1 MKKSRLI
8 LIIATLLIWA
18 GMYYYYLPALN
29 IHSEESWMF
38 FVVAILIGLALN
50 FWPIFKMLFLERD
63 GIVVEKAE
71 KIKTAKKILIVPVTL
86 VVIYGVGMLL
96 SSPIL
101 RASAY
106 RELLDVQTSDFASD
120 IHEVNYNQIP
130 ILDSDSAARLAE
142 REMGSMVD
150 MVSQYE
156 VSPYFNQINY
166 QGKPVRVTPLQ
177 YGDIIKWFTNRSTGV
192 PAYITIDMTTQDVD
206 LIKLQEGIKVSP
218 FEHFG
223 RNLNRYIR
231 FRYPTAMIRA
241 YNFEINDEGV
251 PYWVCS
257 VEDKTIGLF
266 GGTDIKGA
274 IIINAVTGEHAYY
287 DVADVPTWVD
297 KVYDSSLLIEQY
309 DYYGTLVNG
318 FINSIFGQR
327 GCLMSTEGHNYIALD
342 DDVWL
347 YTGVTSIGGDE
358 SNVGFVLMNSRTKE
372 TKYYQISG
380 AKEYSAMSSA
390 EGQVQHLNYQAT
402 FPILLNIADEPTY
415 FLSLKDNAGLVKKYA
430 MVNIEKYQIVA
441 IGDTVAECEK
451 TYRSLMAGN
460 GIKNVDT
467 SAAQSITGAIT
478 MMKDIVSEGNT
489 YWYLMLEGSE
499 DLFEGKAKEHL
510 EIMKKQV
517 GSKAT
522 VEYVPQ
528 SEGVNAIVSVK

>member
-1 MKKSRLI
+1 MKKSRAI
-8 LIIATLLIWA
+8 LFVLTLLVWG

-29 IHSEESWMF
+29 IHAEESWMF
-38 FVVAILIGLALN
+38 FVAAVVVGLVFN
-50 FWPIFKMLFLERD
+50 FWPIFKVLFLERD
-63 GIVVEKAE
+63 GVAVDRAE
-71 KIKTAKKILIVPVTL
+71 KWKTAKRLLIFPLAL
-86 VVIYGVGMLL
+86 VVVYGVGMLL

-106 RELLDVQTSDFASD
+106 RELLDVQTGDFAND
-120 IHEVNYNQIP
+120 IHEVDYSQIP
-130 ILDSDSAARLAE
+130 ILDKDSAARLAE

-177 YGDIIKWFTNRSTGV
+177 YGDLIKWFTNRGTGI
-192 PAYITIDMTTQDVD
+192 PAYIKIDMTTQDVD
-206 LIKLQEGIKVSP
+206 LIKLEEGIKISP

-223 RNLNRYIR
+223 RNLHRYIR
-231 FRYPTAMIRA
+231 FRYPTAMIHS
-241 YNFEINDEGV
+241 YNFEISEDGV
-251 PYWVCS
+251 PYWICS

-274 IIINAVTGEHAYY
+274 IIVNAATGEHTYY

-297 KVYDSSLLIEQY
+297 KVYDSALLVEQY
-309 DYYGTLVNG
+309 DYYGTLING
-318 FINSIFGQR
+318 FINSVFGQR
-327 GCLMSTEGHNYIALD
+327 GCLMSTEGYNYIALD
-342 DDVWL
+342 DDVWV

-380 AKEYSAMSSA
+380 AKEVSAMSSA
-390 EGQVQHLNYQAT
+390 EGQVQHLNYVAT

-430 MVNIEKYQIVA
+430 MVNIQKYQIVA

-451 TYRSLMAGN
+451 VYRNLMAGS
-460 GIKNVDT
+460 GIETVDP
-467 SAAQSITGAIT
+467 SEAQTITGAIT
-478 MMKDIVSEGNT
+478 MLRDIVSDGST
-489 YWYLMLEGSE
+489 YFYLMLEGS
-499 DLFEGKAKEHL
+499 DALFEAKAAEHL
-510 EIMKKQV
+510 ELLQKQV
-517 GSKAT
+517 GSEAT
-522 VEYVPQ
+522 VEFVA
-528 SEGVNAIVSVK
+528 EANGVNTILSVK

>member
-1 MKKSRLI
+1 MKKSRTI
-8 LIIATLLIWA
+8 LFVLTLLVWA

-38 FVVAILIGLALN
+38 FVAAILVGLVLN
-50 FWPIFKMLFLERD
+50 FWPIFKTLFLERN
-63 GIVVEKAE
+63 GVIVEKEE
-71 KIKTAKKILIVPVTL
+71 KLKTAKKLLVFPMALVIV
-86 VVIYGVGMLL
+86 YGVGMLL
-96 SSPIL
+96 SSPII

-106 RELLDVQTSDFASD
+106 RELLNVQTGDFSSD

-177 YGDIIKWFTNRSTGV
+177 YGDLIKWFTNRSTGV
-192 PAYITIDMTTQDVD
+192 PAYIKIDMTTQDVD
-206 LIKLQEGIKVSP
+206 LIKLQEGIKISP

-241 YNFEINDEGV
+241 YNFEINDQGE
-251 PYWVCS
+251 PFWVCS

-274 IIINAVTGEHAYY
+274 IIINAATGEHTYY
-287 DVADVPTWVD
+287 DVKDVPTWVD
-297 KVYDSSLLIEQY
+297 KVYDSDLLVEQY

-318 FINSIFGQR
+318 FINSVFGQR
-327 GCLMSTEGHNYIALD
+327 GCLHSTEGYNYIALD

-380 AKEYSAMSSA
+380 AKEISAMSSA
-390 EGQVQHLNYQAT
+390 EGQVQHLNYVAT

-441 IGDTVAECEK
+441 IGDTVAACEK
-451 TYRSLMAGN
+451 TYRSLMADG
-460 GIKNVDT
+460 GISNMDA

-489 YWYLMLEGSE
+489 YWYLMLEGSD

-517 GSKAT
+517 GSSAT

-528 SEGVNAIVSVK
+528 SEGVNSIISVK

>member
-1 MKKSRLI
+1 MKKSRAI
-8 LIIATLLIWA
+8 LFVLTLLVWG

-29 IHSEESWMF
+29 IHAEESWMF
-38 FVVAILIGLALN
+38 FVAAVVVGLVFN
-50 FWPIFKMLFLERD
+50 FWPIFKVLFLERD
-63 GIVVEKAE
+63 GVAVGRAE
-71 KIKTAKKILIVPVTL
+71 KWKTAKRLLIFPLAL
-86 VVIYGVGMLL
+86 VVVYGVGMLL

-106 RELLDVQTSDFASD
+106 RELLDVQTGDFAND
-120 IHEVNYNQIP
+120 IHEVDYSQIP
-130 ILDSDSAARLAE
+130 ILDKDSAARLAE

-177 YGDIIKWFTNRSTGV
+177 YGDLIKWFTNRGTGI
-192 PAYITIDMTTQDVD
+192 PAYIKIDMTTQDVD
-206 LIKLQEGIKVSP
+206 LIKLEEGIKISP

-223 RNLNRYIR
+223 RNLHRYIR
-231 FRYPTAMIRA
+231 FRYPTAMIHS
-241 YNFEINDEGV
+241 YNFEISEDGV
-251 PYWVCS
+251 PYWICS

-274 IIINAVTGEHAYY
+274 IIVNAATGEHTYY

-297 KVYDSSLLIEQY
+297 KVYDSALLVEQY
-309 DYYGTLVNG
+309 DYYGTLING
-318 FINSIFGQR
+318 FINSVFGQR
-327 GCLMSTEGHNYIALD
+327 GCLMSTEGYNYIALD
-342 DDVWL
+342 DDVWV

-380 AKEYSAMSSA
+380 AKEVSAMSSA
-390 EGQVQHLNYQAT
+390 EGQVQHLNYVAT

-430 MVNIEKYQIVA
+430 MVNIQKYQIVA

-451 TYRSLMAGN
+451 VYRNLMAGS
-460 GIKNVDT
+460 GIETVDP
-467 SAAQSITGAIT
+467 SEAQTITGAIT
-478 MMKDIVSEGNT
+478 MLRDIVSDGNT
-489 YWYLMLEGSE
+489 YFYLMLEGS
-499 DLFEGKAKEHL
+499 DALFEAKAAEHL
-510 EIMKKQV
+510 ELLQKQV
-517 GSKAT
+517 GSEAT
-522 VEYVPQ
+522 VEFVA
-528 SEGVNAIVSVK
+528 EANGVNTILSVK

>member
-1 MKKSRLI
+1 MKKTRSI
-8 LIIATLLIWA
+8 LLVLTLLIWG

-29 IHSEESWMF
+29 IHAEESWMF
-38 FVVAILIGLALN
+38 FVAVVLVGLVLN
-50 FWPIFKMLFLERD
+50 FWPIFKVLFLERNGD
-63 GIVVEKAE
+63 VVEKAE
-71 KIKTAKKILIVPVTL
+71 RWKTGKRLLAIPVVL
-86 VVIYGVGMLL
+86 CVIYGVGLLL

-101 RASAY
+101 RAGAY
-106 RELLDVQTSDFASD
+106 HDLLQVETGDFAND
-120 IHEVNYNQIP
+120 IHEVNYDQIP

-177 YGDIIKWFTNRSTGV
+177 YGDLIKWFTNRSTGV
-192 PAYITIDMTTQDVD
+192 PAYIKIDMTTQDVD
-206 LIKLQEGIKVSP
+206 LIKLEDGIKISP

-223 RNLNRYIR
+223 RNLNRYLR
-231 FRYPTAMIRA
+231 FRYPTAMIRN
-241 YNFEINDEGV
+241 YNFEINDDGV

-274 IIINAVTGEHAYY
+274 IIINAVTGEHTYY
-287 DVADVPTWVD
+287 EVGDVPSWVD
-297 KVYDSSLLIEQY
+297 KVYDAELLIEQY
-309 DYYGTLVNG
+309 DYYGTLKNG
-318 FINSIFGQR
+318 YINSIFGQR
-327 GCLMSTEGHNYIALD
+327 ECLMTTEGYNYIALD

-380 AKEYSAMSSA
+380 AKEVSAMSSA
-390 EGQVQHLNYQAT
+390 EGQVQHLSYEAT
-402 FPILLNIADEPTY
+402 FPLLLNIANEPTY

-451 TYRSLMAGN
+451 AYRSLMAGS
-460 GIKNVDT
+460 GIETVDT
-467 SAAQSITGAIT
+467 TKAQTITGKIT
-478 MMKDIVSEGNT
+478 KMQDIVSEGNT
-489 YWYLMLEGSE
+489 YWYLMVEGS
-499 DLFEGKAKEHL
+499 DALFEAKAKDHL
-510 EIMKKQV
+510 ELMKKQTGDNV
-517 GSKAT
+517 T
-522 VEYVPQ
+522 LEYVPQ
-528 SEGVNAIVSVK
+528 KEGVNSILSVK

>member
-1 MKKSRLI
+1 MKKSRTVLLI
-8 LIIATLLIWA
+8 LTLLIWG

-38 FVVAILIGLALN
+38 FVAAIVVGLVLN
-50 FWPIFKMLFLERD
+50 FWPIFKVLFLERNGVD
-63 GIVVEKAE
+63 LSNAE
-71 KIKTAKKILIVPVTL
+71 RWKTAKKLLIVPAAL
-86 VVIYGVGMLL
+86 CIIYAVGLLL

-120 IHEVNYNQIP
+120 IHEVDYDQIP

-177 YGDIIKWFTNRSTGV
+177 YGDLIKWFTNRSTGI

-206 LIKLQEGIKVSP
+206 LVKLQEGIKISP

-231 FRYPTAMIRA
+231 FRYPTAMIHS
-241 YNFEINDEGV
+241 YNFEINDAGV
-251 PYWVCS
+251 PYWVCA

-266 GGTDIKGA
+266 GGTDIKGT
-274 IIINAVTGEHAYY
+274 ILINAATGGHEYL
-287 DVADVPTWVD
+287 DVADVPSWVD
-297 KVYDSSLLIEQY
+297 KVYASSLLVEQY

-318 FINSIFGQR
+318 YLNTIFGQR
-327 GCLMSTEGHNYIALD
+327 GCLKSTEGYNYIALD
-342 DDVWL
+342 DDVWV

-380 AKEYSAMSSA
+380 AKEVSAMSSA

-402 FPILLNIADEPTY
+402 FPLLLNIADEPTY

-430 MVNIEKYQIVA
+430 MVNIQKYQIVA

-451 TYRSLMAGN
+451 AYRSLMAGS
-460 GIKNVDT
+460 GIDNVDA
-467 SAAQSITGAIT
+467 SEAQSITGTIT
-478 MMKDIVSEGNT
+478 MLKDIVSEGNT
-489 YWYLMLEGSE
+489 YWYLMLEGSD
-499 DLFEGKAKEHL
+499 DLFEGKAKDHL
-510 EIMKKQV
+510 ELMKKQT
-517 GSKAT
+517 GSTAT

-528 SEGVNAIVSVK
+528 REGVNTILSVK

>member
-1 MKKSRLI
+1 MKKSRTVLFV
-8 LIIATLLIWA
+8 LTLLIWG

-38 FVVAILIGLALN
+38 FVAALVVGLVLN
-50 FWPIFKMLFLERD
+50 FWPIFKVLFLERN
-63 GIVVEKAE
+63 GIGVDNAE
-71 KIKTAKKILIVPVTL
+71 RWKTAKKLLIVPAAL
-86 VVIYGVGMLL
+86 CVIYGVGLLL

-106 RELLDVQTSDFASD
+106 RELLDVQTSDFTSD
-120 IHEVNYNQIP
+120 IHEVDYNQIP

-177 YGDIIKWFTNRSTGV
+177 YGDIIKWFTNRSTGI

-206 LIKLQEGIKVSP
+206 LVKLEEGIKISP

-231 FRYPTAMIRA
+231 FRYPTAMIHS
-241 YNFEINDEGV
+241 YNFEINDNGV
-251 PYWVCS
+251 PYWVCA

-274 IIINAVTGEHAYY
+274 ILINAVTGEHEYL
-287 DVADVPTWVD
+287 DVAEVPSWVD
-297 KVYDSSLLIEQY
+297 KVYASSLLIEQY

-318 FINSIFGQR
+318 YLNTIFGQR
-327 GCLMSTEGHNYIALD
+327 GCLKSTEGYNYIALD
-342 DDVWL
+342 DDVWV

-380 AKEYSAMSSA
+380 AKEVSAMSSA

-402 FPILLNIADEPTY
+402 FPLLLNIADEPTY

-430 MVNIEKYQIVA
+430 MVNIQKYQIVA

-451 TYRSLMAGN
+451 AYRSLMAGS
-460 GIKNVDT
+460 GINNVDT
-467 SAAQSITGAIT
+467 SEAQTITGTIT

-489 YWYLMLEGSE
+489 YWYLMFEGSD
-499 DLFEGKAKEHL
+499 DLFEGKAKDHL
-510 EIMKKQV
+510 ELMKKQT
-517 GSKAT
+517 GGTAT

-528 SEGVNAIVSVK
+528 QEGVNTILSVK

>member
-1 MKKSRLI
+1 MKKSRSI
-8 LIIATLLIWA
+8 LIILTLLIWA
-18 GMYYYYLPALN
+18 GMFYYYLPALN
-29 IHSEESWMF
+29 IHSQESWMF
-38 FVVAILIGLALN
+38 FVVAIAIGLVLN
-50 FWPIFKMLFLERD
+50 FWPIFKVLFLVRNGDPVER
-63 GIVVEKAE
+63 GERW
-71 KIKTAKKILIVPVTL
+71 KTAKRLLILPVALCIV
-86 VVIYGVGMLL
+86 YGVGTLL

-106 RELLDVQTSDFASD
+106 HQLLDVQTGDFAND
-120 IHEVNYNQIP
+120 IHEVDYDQIP
-130 ILDSDSAARLAE
+130 ILDRDSAAKLAE

-177 YGDIIKWFTNRSTGV
+177 YGDIIKWFTNRSTGI
-192 PAYITIDMTTQDVD
+192 PAYISIDMTTQDVD
-206 LIKLQEGIKVSP
+206 LIKLEEGIKISP

-231 FRYPTAMIRA
+231 FRYPTAMIHS
-241 YNFEINDEGV
+241 YNFEINDDGV
-251 PYWVCS
+251 PYWVCA

-274 IIINAVTGEHAYY
+274 IIINAATGEHQYY

-297 KVYDSSLLIEQY
+297 KVYDSALLVEQY
-309 DYYGTLVNG
+309 DYYGTLKNG

-327 GCLMSTEGHNYIALD
+327 GCLKSTEGYNYIALD
-342 DDVWL
+342 DDVWV

-380 AKEYSAMSSA
+380 AKEISAMSSA
-390 EGQVQHLNYQAT
+390 EGQVQHLNYVAT

-430 MVNIEKYQIVA
+430 MVNIQKYQIVA

-451 TYRSLMAGN
+451 VYRNLMAGS
-460 GIKNVDT
+460 GIETVDT
-467 SAAQSITGAIT
+467 SKAQTITGTIS

-489 YWYLMLEGSE
+489 YWYLMLEGN
-499 DLFEGKAKEHL
+499 DALFEGKAKDNL
-510 EIMKKQV
+510 EILKKQV
-517 GSKAT
+517 GSSVT
-522 VEYVPQ
+522 LEYVPQ
-528 SEGVNAIVSVK
+528 SADVNAIISVK

>member
-1 MKKSRLI
+1 MKKSKVIPVI
-8 LIIATLLIWA
+8 LTLLIWA

-29 IHSEESWMF
+29 IHAEDSWMF
-38 FVVAILIGLALN
+38 FVVAIAVGLVLN
-50 FWPIFKMLFLERD
+50 FWSIFKALFLTRIDDLTERQ
-63 GIVVEKAE
+63 
-71 KIKTAKKILIVPVTL
+71 AKWKKVKRLLVVPVAL
-86 VVIYGVGMLL
+86 CIFYGVGTLL

-106 RELLDVQTSDFASD
+106 HQLLDVQNGDFAKD
-120 IHEVNYNQIP
+120 IHEVNYDQIP
-130 ILDSDSAARLAE
+130 ILDKDSAAKLAE

-156 VSPYFNQINY
+156 VSPYYNQINY
-166 QGKPVRVTPLQ
+166 KGKPVRVTPLQ
-177 YGDIIKWFTNRSTGV
+177 YGDLIKWLTNRSTGI
-192 PAYITIDMTTQDVD
+192 PAYISIDMTTQDVD
-206 LIKLQEGIKVSP
+206 LIKLEEGIKISP

-231 FRYPTAMIRA
+231 FRYPTAMIHS

-251 PYWVCS
+251 PYWVCA

-274 IIINAVTGEHAYY
+274 IIINAVTGEHQYY

-297 KVYDSSLLIEQY
+297 KVYDSALLVEQY
-309 DYYGTLVNG
+309 DYYGTLKNG
-318 FINSIFGQR
+318 FINSVLGQK
-327 GCLMSTEGHNYIALD
+327 GCLMSTEGYNYIALD
-342 DDVWL
+342 DDVWV

-380 AKEYSAMSSA
+380 AKEISAMSSA
-390 EGQVQHLNYQAT
+390 EGQVQHLNYEAT

-430 MVNIEKYQIVA
+430 MVNIQKYQIVA

-451 TYRSLMAGN
+451 VYRNLMAGS
-460 GIKNVDT
+460 GIETVDPSKAKT
-467 SAAQSITGAIT
+467 ITGKIT
-478 MMKDIVSEGNT
+478 LLKEIVSEGNT
-489 YWYLMLEGSE
+489 YYYLMVEGS
-499 DLFEGKAKEHL
+499 DILFEAKAKEHL
-510 EIMKKQV
+510 ELLKKQV
-517 GSKAT
+517 GSSVT
-522 VEYVPQ
+522 LEYVPQ
-528 SEGVNAIVSVK
+528 EADVNSILTAK

>member
-1 MKKSRLI
+1 MKKSRAI
-8 LIIATLLIWA
+8 LFVLTLLVWG

-29 IHSEESWMF
+29 IHAEESWMF
-38 FVVAILIGLALN
+38 FVAAVVVGLVFN
-50 FWPIFKMLFLERD
+50 FWPIFKVLFLERD
-63 GIVVEKAE
+63 GVAVDRAE
-71 KIKTAKKILIVPVTL
+71 KWKTAKRLLIFPLAL
-86 VVIYGVGMLL
+86 VVVYGVGMLL

-106 RELLDVQTSDFASD
+106 RELLDVQTGDFAND
-120 IHEVNYNQIP
+120 IHEVDYSQIP
-130 ILDSDSAARLAE
+130 ILDKDSAARLAE

-177 YGDIIKWFTNRSTGV
+177 YGDLIKWFTNRGTGI
-192 PAYITIDMTTQDVD
+192 PAYIKIDMTTQDVD
-206 LIKLQEGIKVSP
+206 LIKLEEGIKISP

-223 RNLNRYIR
+223 RNLHRYIR
-231 FRYPTAMIRA
+231 FRYPTAMIHS
-241 YNFEINDEGV
+241 YNFEISEDGV
-251 PYWVCS
+251 PYWICS

-274 IIINAVTGEHAYY
+274 IIVNAATGEHTYY

-297 KVYDSSLLIEQY
+297 KVYDSALLVEQY
-309 DYYGTLVNG
+309 DYYGTLING
-318 FINSIFGQR
+318 FINSVFGQR
-327 GCLMSTEGHNYIALD
+327 GCLMSTEGYNYIALD
-342 DDVWL
+342 DDVWV

-380 AKEYSAMSSA
+380 AKEVSAMSSA
-390 EGQVQHLNYQAT
+390 EGQVQHLNYVAT

-430 MVNIEKYQIVA
+430 MVNIQKYQIVA

-451 TYRSLMAGN
+451 VYRNLMAGS
-460 GIKNVDT
+460 GIETVDP
-467 SAAQSITGAIT
+467 SEAQTITGAIT
-478 MMKDIVSEGNT
+478 MLRDIVSDGNT
-489 YWYLMLEGSE
+489 YFYLMLEGS
-499 DLFEGKAKEHL
+499 DALFEAKAAEHL
-510 EIMKKQV
+510 ELLQKQV
-517 GSKAT
+517 GSEAT
-522 VEYVPQ
+522 VEFVA
-528 SEGVNAIVSVK
+528 EANGVNTILSVK

>member
-1 MKKSRLI
+1 MKKSRAI
-8 LIIATLLIWA
+8 LFVLTLLVWG

-29 IHSEESWMF
+29 IHAEESWMF
-38 FVVAILIGLALN
+38 FVAAVVVGLVFN
-50 FWPIFKMLFLERD
+50 FWPIFKVLFLERD
-63 GIVVEKAE
+63 GVAVDRAE
-71 KIKTAKKILIVPVTL
+71 KWKTAKRLLIFPLAL
-86 VVIYGVGMLL
+86 VVVYGVGMLL

-106 RELLDVQTSDFASD
+106 RELLDVQTGDFAND
-120 IHEVNYNQIP
+120 IHEVDYSQIP
-130 ILDSDSAARLAE
+130 ILDKDSAARLAE

-177 YGDIIKWFTNRSTGV
+177 YGDLIKWFTNRGTGI
-192 PAYITIDMTTQDVD
+192 PAYIKIDMTTQDVD
-206 LIKLQEGIKVSP
+206 LIKLEEGIKISP

-223 RNLNRYIR
+223 RNLHRYIR
-231 FRYPTAMIRA
+231 FRYPTAMIHS
-241 YNFEINDEGV
+241 YNFEISEDGV
-251 PYWVCS
+251 PYWICS

-274 IIINAVTGEHAYY
+274 IIVNAATGEHTYY

-297 KVYDSSLLIEQY
+297 KVYDSALLVEQY
-309 DYYGTLVNG
+309 DYYGTLING
-318 FINSIFGQR
+318 FINSVFGQR
-327 GCLMSTEGHNYIALD
+327 GCLMSTEGYNYIALD
-342 DDVWL
+342 DDVWV

-380 AKEYSAMSSA
+380 AKEISAMSSA
-390 EGQVQHLNYQAT
+390 EGQVQHLNYVAT

-430 MVNIEKYQIVA
+430 MVNIQKYQIVA

-451 TYRSLMAGN
+451 VYRNLMAGS
-460 GIKNVDT
+460 GIETVDP
-467 SAAQSITGAIT
+467 SEAQTITGAIT
-478 MMKDIVSEGNT
+478 MLRDIVSDGNT
-489 YWYLMLEGSE
+489 YFYLMLEGS
-499 DLFEGKAKEHL
+499 DALFEAKAAEHL
-510 EIMKKQV
+510 ELLQKQV
-517 GSKAT
+517 GSEAT
-522 VEYVPQ
+522 VEFVA
-528 SEGVNAIVSVK
+528 EANGVNTILSVQ

>member
-1 MKKSRLI
+1 MKKSRAI
-8 LIIATLLIWA
+8 LFVLTLLVWG

-29 IHSEESWMF
+29 IHAEESWMF
-38 FVVAILIGLALN
+38 FMAAVVVGLVFN
-50 FWPIFKMLFLERD
+50 FWPIFKVLFLERD
-63 GIVVEKAE
+63 GVAVDRAE
-71 KIKTAKKILIVPVTL
+71 KWKTAKRLLIFPLAL
-86 VVIYGVGMLL
+86 VVVYGVGMLL

-106 RELLDVQTSDFASD
+106 RELLDVQTGDFAND
-120 IHEVNYNQIP
+120 IHEVDYSQIP
-130 ILDSDSAARLAE
+130 ILDKDSAARLAE

-177 YGDIIKWFTNRSTGV
+177 YGDLIKWFTNRGTGI
-192 PAYITIDMTTQDVD
+192 PAYIKIDMTTQDVD
-206 LIKLQEGIKVSP
+206 LIKLEEGIKISP

-223 RNLNRYIR
+223 RNLHRYIR
-231 FRYPTAMIRA
+231 FRYPTAMIHS
-241 YNFEINDEGV
+241 YNFEISEDGV
-251 PYWVCS
+251 PYWICS

-274 IIINAVTGEHAYY
+274 IIVNAATGEHTYY

-297 KVYDSSLLIEQY
+297 KVYDSALLVEQY
-309 DYYGTLVNG
+309 DYYGTLING
-318 FINSIFGQR
+318 FINSVFGQR
-327 GCLMSTEGHNYIALD
+327 GCLMSTEGYNYIALD
-342 DDVWL
+342 DDVWV

-380 AKEYSAMSSA
+380 AKEISAMSSA
-390 EGQVQHLNYQAT
+390 EGQVQHLNYVAT

-430 MVNIEKYQIVA
+430 MVNIQKYQIVA

-451 TYRSLMAGN
+451 VYRNLMAGS
-460 GIKNVDT
+460 GIETVDP
-467 SAAQSITGAIT
+467 SEAQTITGAIT
-478 MMKDIVSEGNT
+478 MLRDIVSDGNT
-489 YWYLMLEGSE
+489 YFYLMLEGS
-499 DLFEGKAKEHL
+499 DALFEAKAAEHL
-510 EIMKKQV
+510 ELLQKQV
-517 GSKAT
+517 GSEAT
-522 VEYVPQ
+522 VEFVA
-528 SEGVNAIVSVK
+528 EANGVNTILSVQ

>member
-1 MKKSRLI
+1 MKKSRTI
-8 LIIATLLIWA
+8 LFVLTLLIWG

-29 IHSEESWMF
+29 IHAEESGMF
-38 FVVAILIGLALN
+38 FVVAVLVGLVLN
-50 FWPIFKMLFLERD
+50 FWPIFKVLFLERD
-63 GIVVEKAE
+63 GVVVERAE
-71 KIKTAKKILIVPVTL
+71 KWKTAKKLLIVPVAL
-86 VVIYGVGMLL
+86 VIVYGVGMLL

-101 RASAY
+101 RAGAY
-106 RELLDVQTSDFASD
+106 RELLDVQSGDFASD

-177 YGDIIKWFTNRSTGV
+177 YGDLIKWFTNRSTGV
-192 PAYITIDMTTQDVD
+192 PAYIKIDMTTQDVD
-206 LIKLQEGIKVSP
+206 LIKLQEGIKISP

-241 YNFEINDEGV
+241 NNFEINDEGV

-274 IIINAVTGEHAYY
+274 VIINAATGEHAYY
-287 DVADVPTWVD
+287 DVKDVPTWVD
-297 KVYDSSLLIEQY
+297 KVYDSSLLVEQY

-318 FINSIFGQR
+318 FINSVFGQR
-327 GCLMSTEGHNYIALD
+327 GCLKSTEGYNYIALD

-380 AKEYSAMSSA
+380 AKEISAMSSA
-390 EGQVQHLNYQAT
+390 EGQVQHLNYVAT

-460 GIKNVDT
+460 GINNVDT
-467 SAAQSITGAIT
+467 SEAQTITGAIT

-489 YWYLMLEGSE
+489 FWYLMLEGSD

-517 GSKAT
+517 GSTAT

-528 SEGVNAIVSVK
+528 NEGVNTILSVK

>member
-1 MKKSRLI
+1 MKKSRAI
-8 LIIATLLIWA
+8 LFVLTLLVWG

-29 IHSEESWMF
+29 IHAEESWMF
-38 FVVAILIGLALN
+38 FVAAVVVGLVFN
-50 FWPIFKMLFLERD
+50 FWPIFKVLFLERD
-63 GIVVEKAE
+63 GVAVDRAE
-71 KIKTAKKILIVPVTL
+71 KWKTAKRLLIFLLAL
-86 VVIYGVGMLL
+86 VVVYGVGMLL

-106 RELLDVQTSDFASD
+106 RELLDVQTGDFAND
-120 IHEVNYNQIP
+120 IHEVDYSQIP
-130 ILDSDSAARLAE
+130 ILDKDSAARLAE

-177 YGDIIKWFTNRSTGV
+177 YGDLIKWFTNRGTGI
-192 PAYITIDMTTQDVD
+192 PAYIKIDMTTQDVD
-206 LIKLQEGIKVSP
+206 LIKLEEGIKISP

-223 RNLNRYIR
+223 RNLHRYIR
-231 FRYPTAMIRA
+231 FRYPTAMIHS
-241 YNFEINDEGV
+241 YNFEISEDGV
-251 PYWVCS
+251 PYWICS

-274 IIINAVTGEHAYY
+274 IIVNAATGEHTYY

-297 KVYDSSLLIEQY
+297 KVYDSALLVEQY
-309 DYYGTLVNG
+309 DYYGTLING
-318 FINSIFGQR
+318 FINSVFGQR
-327 GCLMSTEGHNYIALD
+327 GCLMSTEGYNYIALD
-342 DDVWL
+342 DDVWV

-380 AKEYSAMSSA
+380 AKEVSAMSSA
-390 EGQVQHLNYQAT
+390 EGQVQHLNYVAT

-430 MVNIEKYQIVA
+430 MVNIQKYQIVA

-451 TYRSLMAGN
+451 VYRNLMAGS
-460 GIKNVDT
+460 GIETVDP
-467 SAAQSITGAIT
+467 SEAQTITGAIT
-478 MMKDIVSEGNT
+478 MLRDIVSDGNT
-489 YWYLMLEGSE
+489 YFYLMLEGS
-499 DLFEGKAKEHL
+499 DALFEAKAAEHL
-510 EIMKKQV
+510 ELLQKQV
-517 GSKAT
+517 GSEAT
-522 VEYVPQ
+522 VEFVA
-528 SEGVNAIVSVK
+528 EANGVNTILSVK